1 MGVNTEIS
9 KRIHGYLAGVVMPR
23 HVSVSGTV
31 SCPISDDFHLDRGVM
46 LACIHEVEPGLDVAW
61 IQQPNKYYPQC
72 LEEKI
77 EINQIAVAVVSY
89 DTLFIDTQIPGH
101 YQRLGYEMSDRYEI
115 KLRDAEQMKNIAKL
129 LVENYHRF
137 LEIETAMEQWEAA
150 RKKFISRLDCV
161 K

>member
-1 MGVNTEIS
+1 MGVNDVIL
-9 KRIHGYLAGVVMPR
+9 KRINGYLVGDMPR
-23 HVSVSGTV
+23 HVSVSGTI
-31 SCPISDDFHLDRGVM
+31 SCPINEDYHLDRDA
-46 LACIHEVEPGLDVAW
+46 LIACIHEVEPELNVNW
-61 IQQPNKYYPQC
+61 IQQSTGVSALHF

-77 EINQIAVAVVSY
+77 EINQIVVAVVLY
-89 DTLFIDTQIPGH
+89 DTLFIDTQIPGAF
-101 YQRLGYEMSDRYEI
+101 QISDKYEI
-115 KLRDAEQMKNIAKL
+115 KLCDADQMKSIAKL

>member
-1 MGVNTEIS
+1 MS
-9 KRIHGYLAGVVMPR
+9 YQRRL
-23 HVSVSGTV
+23 S
-31 SCPISDDFHLDRGVM
+31 LDRNA
-46 LACIHEVEPGLDVAW
+46 LIACIHEVEPGLNVNW
-61 IQQPNKYYPQC
+61 IQQLTGVSSLHF

-77 EINQIAVAVVSY
+77 EINQIVVAVVLY
-89 DTLFIDTQIPGH
+89 DTLFIDTQIPGAF
-101 YQRLGYEMSDRYEI
+101 QISDRYEI
-115 KLRDAEQMKNIAKL
+115 KLHDAEQMKSVAKL

>member
-1 MGVNTEIS
+1 MGVNDVTL
-9 KRIHGYLAGVVMPR
+9 KRINGYLVGDMPR
-23 HVSVSGTV
+23 HVSVSGTI
-31 SCPISDDFHLDRGVM
+31 SCPISEDYHLDRDA
-46 LACIHEVEPGLDVAW
+46 LIACIHEVEPGLNVNW
-61 IQQPNKYYPQC
+61 IQQSTGVSSLHF

-77 EINQIAVAVVSY
+77 EINQIVVAVVLY
-89 DTLFIDTQIPGH
+89 DTLFIDTQIPGAF
-101 YQRLGYEMSDRYEI
+101 QISDRYEI
-115 KLRDAEQMKNIAKL
+115 KLHDAEQMKSVAKL

>member
-1 MGVNTEIS
+1 MGVNDVTL
-9 KRIHGYLAGVVMPR
+9 KRINGYLVDNMPS

-31 SCPISDDFHLDRGVM
+31 SCPINEDYHLDRDA
-46 LACIHEVEPGLDVAW
+46 LIACIHEVEPGLNVNL
-61 IQQPNKYYPQC
+61 IQQSTGVSYLHF

-77 EINQIAVAVVSY
+77 EINQIAVAVVMY
-89 DTLFIDTQIPGH
+89 DTLFIDTQIPGAF
-101 YQRLGYEMSDRYEI
+101 QISDRYEI
-115 KLRDAEQMKNIAKL
+115 KLRDAEQMKSIAKL

>member
-1 MGVNTEIS
+1 MGVNDVIL
-9 KRIHGYLAGVVMPR
+9 KRINGYLVGDMPR
-23 HVSVSGTV
+23 YVSASGTV
-31 SCPISDDFHLDRGVM
+31 SCPISEDYHLDRDA
-46 LACIHEVEPGLDVAW
+46 LIACIHEVEPGLNVNW
-61 IQQPNKYYPQC
+61 IQQSTGVSALHF

-77 EINQIAVAVVSY
+77 EINQIVVAVVLY
-89 DTLFIDTQIPGH
+89 DTLFIDTQIPGAF
-101 YQRLGYEMSDRYEI
+101 QISDRYEI
-115 KLRDAEQMKNIAKL
+115 KLHDAEQMKSVAKL

>member
-1 MGVNTEIS
+1 MGVNDVIL
-9 KRIHGYLAGVVMPR
+9 KRINGYLVGDMPR
-23 HVSVSGTV
+23 HVSVSGTI
-31 SCPISDDFHLDRGVM
+31 SCPISEDYHLDRDA
-46 LACIHEVEPGLDVAW
+46 LIACIHEVEPGLNVNW
-61 IQQPNKYYPQC
+61 IQQSTGVSSLHF

-77 EINQIAVAVVSY
+77 EINQIIVAVVLY
-89 DTLFIDTQIPGH
+89 DTLFIDTQIPGAF
-101 YQRLGYEMSDRYEI
+101 QISDRYEI
-115 KLRDAEQMKNIAKL
+115 KLRDADQMKSIAKL

>member
-1 MGVNTEIS
+1 MGVNDVIL
-9 KRIHGYLAGVVMPR
+9 KRINGYLVGDMPR
-23 HVSVSGTV
+23 HVSVSGTI
-31 SCPISDDFHLDRGVM
+31 SCPISEDYHLDRDA
-46 LACIHEVEPGLDVAW
+46 LITCIHEVEPGLNVNW
-61 IQQPNKYYPQC
+61 IQQTTGVSSLHF

-77 EINQIAVAVVSY
+77 EINQIVVAVVLY
-89 DTLFIDTQIPGH
+89 DTLFIDTQIPGAF
-101 YQRLGYEMSDRYEI
+101 QISDRYEI
-115 KLRDAEQMKNIAKL
+115 KLRDADQMKNIAKL

>member
-1 MGVNTEIS
+1 MGVNDVTL
-9 KRIHGYLAGVVMPR
+9 KRINGYLMTNMPLANMPR

-31 SCPISDDFHLDRGVM
+31 SCPINEDYHLDRDAM
-46 LACIHEVEPGLDVAW
+46 IACIHEVEPGLNVKW
-61 IQQPNKYYPQC
+61 IQQSTGIYSHF

-77 EINQIAVAVVSY
+77 EINQIAVAVVMY
-89 DTLFIDTQIPGH
+89 DTLFIDTQIPGAFDI
-101 YQRLGYEMSDRYEI
+101 SSRYEI
-115 KLRDAEQMKNIAKL
+115 KLRDADQMKSIAKL

-137 LEIETAMEQWEAA
+137 LEIETAMDQWEAA

>member
-1 MGVNTEIS
+1 MGVNDVIL
-9 KRIHGYLAGVVMPR
+9 KRINGYLVGDMPR
-23 HVSVSGTV
+23 HVSVSGTI
-31 SCPISDDFHLDRGVM
+31 SCPISEDYHLDRDA
-46 LACIHEVEPGLDVAW
+46 LIACIHEVEPGLNVNW
-61 IQQPNKYYPQC
+61 IQQSTGVSSLHF

-77 EINQIAVAVVSY
+77 EINQIVVAVVLY
-89 DTLFIDTQIPGH
+89 DTLFIDTQIPGAF
-101 YQRLGYEMSDRYEI
+101 QISDRYEI
-115 KLRDAEQMKNIAKL
+115 KLRDADQMKNIAKL

>member
-1 MGVNTEIS
+1 MGVNDVTL
-9 KRIHGYLAGVVMPR
+9 KRINGYLVGNMPR

-31 SCPISDDFHLDRGVM
+31 SCPVSEDFHLDRDA
-46 LACIHEVEPGLDVAW
+46 LIACIHEVEPGLNVKW
-61 IQQPNKYYPQC
+61 IQQPLKYYSHF

-77 EINQIAVAVVSY
+77 EINQIAVANVMY

-101 YQRLGYEMSDRYEI
+101 YQRLGYEITDRYEI
-115 KLRDAEQMKNIAKL
+115 KLRDVDQMKSIAKL